1 MEEKDYK
8 KPTGVYSKVIRAGRR
23 RTYFFDVRSTK
34 NEEFFLT
41 ITESKKK
48 FDSES
53 YERHKVHVYKED
65 FHKFINAIE
74 DVVGHIKE
82 LMPNYDYDEFTRP
95 VQTIEYDE
103 DGNAIREEYETESND
118 EFKTEGNDET
128 KIKDNEEFETED
140 TTSENEDINV
150 TQDKKDQDLSWD

>member
-34 NEEFFLT
+34 NDEYFLT
-41 ITESKKK
+41 ITESKKR
-48 FDSES
+48 FDSDS

-103 DGNAIREEYETESND
+103 DGNAIKPEYETDEVDDTGETSN
-118 EFKTEGNDET
+118 TEET
-128 KIKDNEEFETED
+128 V
-140 TTSENEDINV
+140 SENENIDDNSNI
-150 TQDKKDQDLSWD
+150 TQQPEDEDLSWD

>member
-34 NEEFFLT
+34 NDEYFLT
-41 ITESKKK
+41 ITESKKR
-48 FDSES
+48 FDSDS

-65 FHKFINAIE
+65 FHKFVNAIE
-74 DVVGHIKE
+74 DVVSHIKG
-82 LMPNYDYDEFTRP
+82 LMPDYDYDEFTRP

-103 DGNAIREEYETESND
+103 DGNPIKPEIEYDEDGNPIRPEYNTENATASDDAKDSVEEQ
-118 EFKTEGNDET
+118 
-128 KIKDNEEFETED
+128 
-140 TTSENEDINV
+140 TT
-150 TQDKKDQDLSWD
+150 DQDLSWD